1 MISRVWILHE
11 GRELLKVS
19 VNGIANGD
27 VEGES
32 RNAIEMAL
40 SALIEAGFHDD
51 HIVRSRLYARD
62 ADVRRRASDLRLA
75 VLGGPRRAASS
86 SYIDP
91 ERLPA
96 GSSISIDLVAQRVH
110 RAEVAKQVAEY
121 DPIIAP
127 PKYVA
132 LDGMVFLSGN
142 TDTASEF
149 ELQLANIRAKI
160 DASLAAAGT
169 GWSRLFEFTAHVSK
183 TIGPRRAARGFA
195 TYFPE
200 VPSVTI
206 SSVIGYSAPEKLV
219 EVEVAASV

>member
-1 MISRVWILHE
+1 MISRVWVLHE

-19 VNGIANGD
+19 VNGVANGD

-32 RNAIEMAL
+32 REAMESAL

-62 ADVRRRASDLRLA
+62 AEARQLASNARLSM
-75 VLGGPRRAASS
+75 LGGHRRAASS

-91 ERLPA
+91 ERLPM
-96 GSSISIDLVAQRVH
+96 GSSIAVDLVAQRVH
-110 RAEVAKQVAEY
+110 RPEVSKQVAEY

-127 PKYVA
+127 PMYVA
-132 LDGMVFLSGN
+132 LDGMVFFSGN
-142 TDTASEF
+142 TDTSPEF
-149 ELQLANIRAKI
+149 EQQLENIRAKI
-160 DASLAAAGT
+160 DACLTAAGT
-169 GWSRLFEFTAHVSK
+169 DWSRLFDFTAHVSK
-183 TIGPRRAARGFA
+183 TIGPRRAARGLA

-200 VPSVTI
+200 VASVTI

-219 EVEVAASV
+219 EIEVAASV